1 MQIIRL
7 PRLCSTSMLREAAS
21 KIDCN
26 ETYVAID
33 LSLYGEGKVLPDPDA
48 GNRVEDII
56 NSRRCAMAYSH
67 YRERSADGTLH
78 THPTIVHQ
86 FGAVRDDFDFG
97 PLVFFRPTL

>member
-7 PRLCSTSMLREAAS
+7 PRLCSTSMLRKAAS

-33 LSLYGEGKVLPDPDA
+33 LSLPGEGKVLPDPDA
-48 GNRVEDII
+48 GNRVEDIM
-56 NSRRCAMAYSH
+56 NSRHCAMAYSH

-78 THPTIVHQ
+78 THPTMPTSPALCATISTSGRWC
-86 FGAVRDDFDFG
+86 FSG
-97 PLVFFRPTL
+97 PLP

>member
-7 PRLCSTSMLREAAS
+7 PQLCSTSMLREAAS

-67 YRERSADGTLH
+67 YRERSADGTPQSS
-78 THPTIVHQ
+78 TSSVPCATISTS
-86 FGAVRDDFDFG
+86 GRWC
-97 PLVFFRPTL
+97 FFRPTL